1 MPEETLFWIATG
13 VVAALGVAS
22 LALWGRISGGR
33 QRAVDE
39 KQAYLKGVH
48 YLLVDDTDAA
58 IEALTRVV
66 EVNTETIDTYFALGV
81 LFRRKGELERA
92 TRIHQNILL
101 RPGISPRIEAQAHC
115 ELAEDYRASGL
126 QEESAAAYEK
136 AEKVAP
142 KGWDRLPEVLEG
154 LRDVRILQ
162 GRLEAA
168 VEVQRR
174 RMRLVDGD
182 ERGVLAHLLA
192 ALGARLAGEG
202 ATEEARRFLK
212 EALKADAD
220 CVEAHLEM
228 GRFAAKQLADRKLAQ
243 KHLERAIDLQPEVIV
258 LAYPILA
265 DLHFEGGDFEAFG
278 AFLQAAVGRHPDDPH
293 LRLALARHLR
303 ARKLNDRAV
312 EELRLAL
319 DLDPDFRAARQE
331 LGRIL
336 LEEDKGR
343 ELREQFAAILE
354 GAPPKASDFTCAR
367 CGQPVGAL
375 LFRCPRCQAFGTI
388 RWRAATA

>member
-1 MPEETLFWIATG
+1 MVDETLFWIASGG
-13 VVAALGVAS
+13 VALLGVIS
-22 LALWGRISGGR
+22 LAVWGRMSGGR
-33 QRAVDE
+33 RRAVDE

-48 YLLVDDTDAA
+48 YLLVDDTDSA

-66 EVNTETIDTYFALGV
+66 EVNTETIDTYFALGA

-101 RPGISPRIEAQAHC
+101 RPGISQRIKAQAHC
-115 ELAEDYRASGL
+115 ELALDFRAGGL
-126 QEESAAAYEK
+126 HEEAAAALEQ

-142 KGWDRLPEVLEG
+142 KGWDRLSEVLAG
-154 LRDVRILQ
+154 LRDVRVAQ

-174 RMRLVDGD
+174 RMRIVSDD
-182 ERGVLAHLLA
+182 ERAVLAHLLSS
-192 ALGARLAGEG
+192 LGGRLAKDG
-202 ATEEARRFLK
+202 ATDEARRVLK
-212 EALKADAD
+212 EALKADAE
-220 CVEAHLEM
+220 CVEAHLEF
-228 GRFAAKQLADRKLAQ
+228 GRLAASQSEKKLAL
-243 KHLERAIDLQPEVIV
+243 KHLEKALDLLPEVVV

-265 DLHFEGGDFEAFG
+265 DLHFQQGDFEAFG
-278 AFLQAAVGRHPDDPH
+278 AFLQSTVNRHRDDPH

-303 ARKLNDRAV
+303 ARKLSDRAV

-319 DLDPDFRAARQE
+319 DLDPGFHAARQE

-343 ELREQFAAILE
+343 ELKEQFAAILE
-354 GAPPKASDFTCAR
+354 APVAPSGFVCKH
-367 CGQPVGAL
+367 CGHPTGEL
-375 LFRCPRCQAFGTI
+375 TFRCPRCQTFGQVA
-388 RWRAATA
+388 WRATSAT